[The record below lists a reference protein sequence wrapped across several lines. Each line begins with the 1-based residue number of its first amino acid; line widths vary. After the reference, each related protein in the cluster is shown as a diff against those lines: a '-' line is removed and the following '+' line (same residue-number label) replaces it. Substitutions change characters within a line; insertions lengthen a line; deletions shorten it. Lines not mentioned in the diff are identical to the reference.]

1 MPRDTN
7 MPSDTIVVFDIDGVL
22 SDGRH
27 REHYLGSRPKDWES
41 FFAML
46 ADDAPIKLG
55 IDRLMQMIPLKPCVL
70 LSGRPEHTRAAT
82 TSWLDAMGVPS
93 VPLYLRP
100 NRDYRPAWLFKLEVL
115 AGLGGPKEVGLV
127 IDDDERVV
135 AALVTAGYQVEHFT
149 D

>member
-1 MPRDTN
+1 MLSDTN
-7 MPSDTIVVFDIDGVL
+7 MPSDTIIVFDIDGVL
-22 SDGRH
+22 SDSRH
-27 REHYLGSRPKDWES
+27 REHHLESSPKDWAS

-46 ADDAPIKLG
+46 ADDAPIKVG
-55 IDRLMQMIPLKPCVL
+55 IDRLMQMLQLKPCVL

-82 TSWLDAMGVPS
+82 TSWLHAVGVPS

-100 NRDYRPAWLFKLEVL
+100 NRDYRAASLFKLDVL
-115 AGLGGPKEVGLV
+115 AGLGGPQGVGLV

-135 AALVTAGYQVEHFT
+135 ADLVAAGYQVEHFT